1 MGNEQSGEENKNK
14 FVKSGIDINESSFGY
29 CENTSSYKG
38 MKTDTEKFSNNESDS
53 DISEKTTEQTLE
65 IDDTKIPYTFE
76 WKEGGNQVRL
86 TGEFVNWKPLFE
98 MTKHPDTGVFYT
110 QIPLPRKLFMFKF
123 IVDGTWRCSSFY
135 PTKDD
140 GSYNINNYV
149 DLSKVEWVKP
159 QVPPQKKE
167 NKHSE
172 HSRENSDIKK
182 EKDEYGLQIPEK
194 RQMNTDA
201 PHIPI
206 HYVNPFRVN
215 CNTNQ
220 NIIGRAKYL
229 QFFGN
234 YNIDENNCYKQIFNT
249 PHVNLNHLISGNVSK
264 KSYVKVGYAVR
275 YRQKVTTLIYYN
287 PL

>member
-38 MKTDTEKFSNNESDS
+38 MKTDTEKFSNNESGS

-65 IDDTKIPYTFE
+65 IDDAKIPYTFE

-98 MTKHPDTGVFYT
+98 MSKNPDTGIFYI
-110 QIPLPRKLFMFKF
+110 QIPLPRKVFMFKF
-123 IVDGTWRCSSFY
+123 IVDGTWRCSSYY

-167 NKHSE
+167 NK
-172 HSRENSDIKK
+172 
-182 EKDEYGLQIPEK
+182 
-194 RQMNTDA
+194 QMSMVFKS
-201 PHIPI
+201 P
-206 HYVNPFRVN
+206 
-215 CNTNQ
+215 
-220 NIIGRAKYL
+220 K
-229 QFFGN
+229 
-234 YNIDENNCYKQIFNT
+234 
-249 PHVNLNHLISGNVSK
+249 SGK
-264 KSYVKVGYAVR
+264 
-275 YRQKVTTLIYYN
+275 
-287 PL
+287 